1 MQWKSDMMQEIE
13 TMKKLPY
20 VAPTLRPIELI
31 TEEVLAD
38 NCKVDGVCENPMSGN
53 PTTSFGS

>member
-1 MQWKSDMMQEIE
+1 MMQEIE